1 MIDKILYLTK
11 AKKFYTATCLQFK
24 VVDQIF
30 NSKKGEGE
38 TKNMYLQFYCWTQTF
53 RDSTQNFAIHNL
65 TNDCL
70 LLPHTSRQCPGS
82 GMENVLVRK
91 SYAATKEICPTG

>member
-38 TKNMYLQFYCWTQTF
+38 TKNMYLQFYC
-53 RDSTQNFAIHNL
+53 
-65 TNDCL
+65 
-70 LLPHTSRQCPGS
+70 
-82 GMENVLVRK
+82 
-91 SYAATKEICPTG
+91 

>member
-1 MIDKILYLTK
+1 MPSVQINKP
-11 AKKFYTATCLQFK
+11 

-30 NSKKGEGE
+30 NIKKGEGE
-38 TKNMYLQFYCWTQTF
+38 TKDMHLQFYCWTQTF
-53 RDSTQNFAIHNL
+53 RDPTQNFAIYSL

-70 LLPHTSRQCPGS
+70 LLPDTSHQCPVS